1 MARADAVDETARFV
15 QLLEEAASHVARM
28 PASPG
33 SRELKGRLDQYHRAI
48 HGWTVS
54 VPTASQRDAMHEQIV
69 AVLDIAKQKS
79 PTVKTRRPPVD
90 VMGLEDGQW
99 QVTCGSC
106 DTLSA
111 RVTAS
116 SGVDAWYAF
125 EEAGWT
131 VLSESFVPIARCPT
145 CSTEPP
151 WKKTTRK
158 LRRA

>member
-1 MARADAVDETARFV
+1 MGGADAVDEAARIV

-33 SRELKGRLDQYHRAI
+33 SRELKGRLDQYRRAVR
-48 HGWTVS
+48 GWTVS
-54 VPTASQRDAMHEQIV
+54 APTASQRDAMHEQIV
-69 AVLDIAKQKS
+69 AVLDIARQKGS
-79 PTVKTRRPPVD
+79 TVKTKRPPVD
-90 VMGLEDGQW
+90 VTGLEDGQW
-99 QVTCGSC
+99 QLTCGSC
-106 DTLSA
+106 DTLST

-116 SGVDAWYAF
+116 SAVDAWCAF